1 MAKSSFSTKG
11 KDELAYERA
20 LGKHEEILV
29 DKVVY
34 LDGVTF
40 GERMV
45 ERKDGHEPVGRK
57 GNLFE
62 LRLDGAAVTDEGQ
75 VNVPRAGACA

>member
-1 MAKSSFSTKG
+1 M
-11 KDELAYERA
+11 
-20 LGKHEEILV
+20 GKHEEILV

-34 LDGVTF
+34 LDGITF

-45 ERKDGHEPVGRK
+45 ERKDGHEPVSRK

-62 LRLDGAAVTDEGQ
+62 LRLDGATVTDEGQ
-75 VNVPRAGACA
+75 VNVLVQEHTLECVALALDELNRI